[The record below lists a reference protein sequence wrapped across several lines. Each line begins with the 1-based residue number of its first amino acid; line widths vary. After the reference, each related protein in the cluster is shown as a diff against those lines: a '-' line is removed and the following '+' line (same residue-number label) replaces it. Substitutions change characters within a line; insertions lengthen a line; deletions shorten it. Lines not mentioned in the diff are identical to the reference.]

1 MEYLDMVFQESLR
14 LYPPVPV
21 IGRAC
26 KADCVIGGIP
36 IKAGMRVD
44 VPIYA
49 YHRRPEIWP
58 EPDKF
63 DPERFTAENKAGRH
77 PYAHVPFGCGPRSCI
92 GMRLAV
98 LEAKMALIEVLDNY
112 KLVRAPDTVVPVQL
126 RTGLTMTV
134 KDDLLLRIV
143 KRQWNE

>member
-1 MEYLDMVFQESLR
+1 MMDYQGVGILR
-14 LYPPVPV
+14 FYCNFLYFCR

-63 DPERFTAENKAGRH
+63 DPER
-77 PYAHVPFGCGPRSCI
+77 
-92 GMRLAV
+92 
-98 LEAKMALIEVLDNY
+98 
-112 KLVRAPDTVVPVQL
+112 
-126 RTGLTMTV
+126 
-134 KDDLLLRIV
+134 
-143 KRQWNE
+143 